1 MATIVPPLR
10 AEAASRA
17 SHERTDRY
25 LVGTGLSPQSG
36 EKQSAWLQK
45 IGSLLRGVYTGGT
58 NIPLKS
64 VRPAR
69 LIDLSGVIY
78 QPGPAGASGPEAAPD
93 SRPGSAD
100 ADF

>member
-25 LVGTGLSPQSG
+25 LVGTGLTPQSWK
-36 EKQSAWLQK
+36 KQSEWLQK
-45 IGSLLRGVYTGGT
+45 IDSLPRRVYTGGT

-64 VRPAR
+64 VRP
-69 LIDLSGVIY
+69 
-78 QPGPAGASGPEAAPD
+78 
-93 SRPGSAD
+93 GSA
-100 ADF
+100 